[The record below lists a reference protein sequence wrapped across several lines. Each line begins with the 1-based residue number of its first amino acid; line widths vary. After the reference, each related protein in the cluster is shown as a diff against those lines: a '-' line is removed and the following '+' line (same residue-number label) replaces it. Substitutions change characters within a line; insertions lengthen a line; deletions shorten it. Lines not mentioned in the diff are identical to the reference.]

1 MRRSLHH
8 LAAPVVL
15 ALAVLALGPPVAAGP
30 AQDGPD
36 IGDLVKQIEAQEQ
49 SPNRDLLEQ
58 LGQAKSKPA
67 FRALARIADDLDG
80 LWPKRHAFSAMRH
93 FMEVDGL
100 ADDVVDHV
108 AKAARSRDETEARA
122 AAGALAWFGP
132 KAHDARELV
141 LLRGQDDLARA
152 SVLAG
157 LRQAFAANP
166 TDDALELVLE
176 VVQSPQSGTRQQII
190 ELLRAFR
197 DEDSFDEFAKFI
209 GSRGAPMTR
218 KRLVIDAMSGHPVGS
233 SEVVDVGADRV
244 LSEAAEGK
252 DPILQYYALTA
263 MARRGGTRNER
274 VVERLARAKDPT
286 VRRAA
291 LLVGARSGVERA
303 AAGALA
309 QSSDPIAR
317 QAATIVL
324 GEADDDASLE
334 LLHRLMTD
342 EDRIV
347 RGEAIRAVLNR
358 RDLRSIPFLIDRMDD
373 EQGRLVADLSD
384 ALQTMTGR
392 NYGRSQSVWQRFW
405 EAEGDA
411 FALPTEE
418 QLAEAKKAREKAEEE
433 LEAAGMRSAV
443 SFYGIEVVSNRF
455 ALIIDTSGSMSA
467 AMRPGRYVGEEGTT
481 RIEVAKEQLRNTLR
495 SLADGVLFNIIPF
508 SNGAYAYED
517 FLVELS
523 EEERSLAGEYV
534 DALQASGGTN
544 IHDAIE
550 AAFRD
555 PEVDT
560 IYLLSDGSPSAGPIT
575 DAGLLRDEVARWN
588 SIRGIRIHCV
598 AVGQDHPLLRG
609 LAEDSGGKYIQVK

>member
-1 MRRSLHH
+1 MRRPLHH
-8 LAAPVVL
+8 LAA
-15 ALAVLALGPPVAAGP
+15 LAVLAAGLLAFGPRVDAAT

-36 IGDLVKQIEAQEQ
+36 IGDLVRKIEAQEQ
-49 SPNRDLLEQ
+49 SPSKDLLEQ

-108 AKAARSRDETEARA
+108 AKVARSRDETEARA

-132 KAHDARELV
+132 KAHEARELV
-141 LLRGQDDLARA
+141 LLRGQDQIARA

-157 LRQAFAANP
+157 LRQAYAAKP
-166 TDDALELVLE
+166 TDDALGLVLE
-176 VVQSPQSGTRQQII
+176 VAQVPQSGTRQQLI
-190 ELLRAFR
+190 EFLRAFR

-209 GSRGAPMTR
+209 GSRSAPMKR

-233 SEVVDVGADRV
+233 SEVIDVGADRV

-291 LLVGARSGVERA
+291 LLVGARSGVERTG
-303 AAGALA
+303 AGALA
-309 QSSDPIAR
+309 HSRDPIAR

-347 RGEAIRAVLNR
+347 RGEAIRAILNR
-358 RDLRSIPFLIDRMDD
+358 RDLRSIPLLIDRMDD
-373 EQGRLVADLSD
+373 ENGRLVADLSD
-384 ALQTMTGR
+384 ALQAMTGR
-392 NYGRSQSVWQRFW
+392 NYGRSQSVWERFW
-405 EAEGDA
+405 EAEGA
-411 FALPTEE
+411 QFSLPTEE
-418 QLAEAKKAREKAEEE
+418 QLAEAQEAREKAEEE
-433 LEAAGMRSAV
+433 LEAQGIRSAV
-443 SFYGIEVVSNRF
+443 SFYGIEIVSNRF
-455 ALIIDTSGSMSA
+455 ALIIDTAGSMGA
-467 AMRPGRYVGEEGTT
+467 EMRSSRYAGEKGAT
-481 RIEVAKEQLRNTLR
+481 RIEVAKEQLKNTLR

-517 FLVELS
+517 GLIELS
-523 EEERSLAGEYV
+523 EDERPLAREYV
-534 DALQASGGTN
+534 DALRASGGTN
-544 IHDAIE
+544 IHDALE

-555 PEVDT
+555 ERVDT
-560 IYLLSDGSPSAGPIT
+560 IYLLSDGAASAGPIT
-575 DAGLLRDEVARWN
+575 DAELLRDEVARWN

-598 AVGQDHPLLRG
+598 AVGQDHALLRG